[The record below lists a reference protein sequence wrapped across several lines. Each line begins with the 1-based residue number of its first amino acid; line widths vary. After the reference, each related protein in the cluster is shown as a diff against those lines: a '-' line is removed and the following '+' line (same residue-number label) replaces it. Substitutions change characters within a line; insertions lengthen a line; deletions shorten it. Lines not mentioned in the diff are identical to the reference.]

1 MSNFNLNDCE
11 RPGITLGTAALELT
25 GAEVEG
31 MKRHFGCDFD
41 KIDSTMQLFI
51 AVWSS
56 VNRTRRSAGEPS
68 IAFNKV
74 LETVTLRSAMAF
86 FEQEADEF
94 DPSDP
99 DSLAGKGN

>member
-1 MSNFNLNDCE
+1 MSTFNLEEID

-41 KIDSTMQLFI
+41 KIDATMQLFI

-56 VNRTRRSAGEPS
+56 VNRVKRAKGEPS
-68 IAFNKV
+68 VAFAKI

-86 FEQEADEF
+86 FDEEPADF
-94 DPSDP
+94 DPANP
-99 DSLAGKGN
+99 DSIAGKDA

>member
-1 MSNFNLNDCE
+1 MSNFNLDDIE

-41 KIDSTMQLFI
+41 KIDATMQLFI
-51 AVWSS
+51 AVWST
-56 VNRTRRSAGEPS
+56 VNRAKRQAGEPS
-68 IAFNKV
+68 VAFNKV

-86 FEQEADEF
+86 FDPEPEDF
-94 DPSDP
+94 DPASP
-99 DSLAGKGN
+99 DSEAGKGA